1 MFQPRE
7 NMIKYESTIAL
18 PKKIDFNKIILKMTG
33 KAKLF
38 WVFLGVTTHAV
49 PQSWG
54 LGYLPQKNGDQP
66 IKIYSKATVLRGF
79 RVTKNI

>member
-1 MFQPRE
+1 MKTHGKHMEAIWE

-38 WVFLGVTTHAV
+38 
-49 PQSWG
+49 
-54 LGYLPQKNGDQP
+54 
-66 IKIYSKATVLRGF
+66 
-79 RVTKNI
+79 